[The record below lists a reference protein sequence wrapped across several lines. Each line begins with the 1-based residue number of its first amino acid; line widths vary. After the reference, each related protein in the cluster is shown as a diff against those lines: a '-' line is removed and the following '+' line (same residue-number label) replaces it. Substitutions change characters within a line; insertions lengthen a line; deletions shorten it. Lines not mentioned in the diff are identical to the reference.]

1 MKMNTIRNLLKA
13 KGTKVWSIEPDATV
27 YDAIRLM
34 AEKGIGALMV
44 TEGDKLVGVM
54 SERDYARQVILKGRA
69 SQSTPV
75 RDIMTSKVFTVNPSD
90 RVQACLALMTDKR
103 IRHLPVLEGDK
114 LVGVVSIGD
123 LVRVII
129 EDQRSTIEQ
138 LTAYVSS

>member
-1 MKMNTIRNLLKA
+1 MNTIRNLLKA
-13 KGTKVWSIEPDATV
+13 KGTKVYSIEPDATV

-44 TEGDKLVGVM
+44 TEGEKLVGVM

-75 RDIMTSKVFTVNPSD
+75 RDIMTSKVFTVNPAD